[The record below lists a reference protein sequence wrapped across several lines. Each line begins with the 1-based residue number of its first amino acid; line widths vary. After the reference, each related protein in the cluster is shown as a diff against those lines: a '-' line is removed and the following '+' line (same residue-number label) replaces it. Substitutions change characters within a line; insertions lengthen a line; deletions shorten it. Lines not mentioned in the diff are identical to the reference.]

1 MSSTPAAAPLD
12 LSFVR
17 AQFPSLADGF
27 AFLDNAGGSQ
37 TLGRVIDRIA
47 DYLRTTN
54 VQMGAS
60 YAVSERAGAR
70 MQEAQQRMAAFVNAS
85 RPDEVVMGPTS
96 TQLVQVLARG
106 MAHQFAPGD
115 EVVVTRADHESNIGA
130 WVGLEAVGAVP
141 RFWEFDPVTRRL
153 ELDGLDRVMS
163 PRTKLVAFTHASNIF
178 GTIHPVAEI
187 TRFVHERGAKVCVDG
202 VAYAPHRLVDVE
214 ALDVDFYVLSLYK
227 VYGPHHALLYGK
239 YEHLLE
245 LAGQYHYFIPPDRI
259 PYKLQPGNPN
269 YELSW
274 GSVGIVDYAEELG
287 ARAIDAAAGQSRA
300 NAGTGAVGAPGGGAA
315 ADDPRAR
322 MEAAFESIAVHEEVL
337 AQRLLDYLAT
347 TSRVRVIGET
357 TADRA
362 VRVPTISF
370 TVDGV
375 MAPDVV
381 RRIDPLGIGIR
392 YGDFHSRR
400 LVDHLGLQAAGGV
413 VRVSMVHYN
422 TVEEVDRLIAGLDS
436 VIG

>member
-1 MSSTPAAAPLD
+1 M
-12 LSFVR
+12 
-17 AQFPSLADGF
+17 
-27 AFLDNAGGSQ
+27 
-37 TLGRVIDRIA
+37 IDRIA
-47 DYLRTTN
+47 DHLRATN
-54 VQMGAS
+54 VQLGAS

-70 MQEAQQRMAAFVNAS
+70 MQEAQQRMAAFVNAG
-85 RPDEVVMGPTS
+85 RPEEVVMGPTS
-96 TQLVQVLARG
+96 TQLVQMLARA
-106 MAHQFAPGD
+106 MAPQFAPGD

-130 WVGLEAVGAVP
+130 WVGLESVGVVP
-141 RFWEFDPVTRRL
+141 RFWEFDPVSRRL
-153 ELDGLDRVMS
+153 ELDGLARVMS
-163 PRTKLVAFTHASNIF
+163 PRTKVVAFTHASNIF

-187 TRFVHERGAKVCVDG
+187 TRFVHDHGAKVCVDG
-202 VAYAPHRLVDVE
+202 VAYAPHRLVDVA

-239 YEHLLE
+239 YQHLLE

-274 GSVGIVDYAEELG
+274 GSVGIVDYVEELG
-287 ARAIDAAAGQSRA
+287 ARVGASADAASSGRRGSGRTAGETAGSHGTDA
-300 NAGTGAVGAPGGGAA
+300 GGDGTGGSGAGLAT
-315 ADDPRAR
+315 PRAR
-322 MEAAFESIAVHEEVL
+322 MEAAFHAISAHEEVL
-337 AQRLLDYLAT
+337 ARRLLDYLAT
-347 TSRVRVIGET
+347 KPRVRVVGEA
-357 TADRA
+357 TAYRA

-375 MAPDVV
+375 AAPDIV
-381 RRIDPLGIGIR
+381 RQIDPLGIGIR

-422 TVEEVDRLIAGLDS
+422 TVDEIDRLIAGLDQAMA
-436 VIG
+436 

>member
-1 MSSTPAAAPLD
+1 MSSTSAAAPLD

-85 RPDEVVMGPTS
+85 RPEEVVMGPTS

-130 WVGLEAVGAVP
+130 WVGLEAVGVVP

-187 TRFVHERGAKVCVDG
+187 TRFVHARGAKVCVDG

-287 ARAIDAAAGQSRA
+287 ARVTDAAAGAPRA
-300 NAGTGAVGAPGGGAA
+300 GAA
-315 ADDPRAR
+315 TSAGAGATPRAR
-322 MEAAFESIAVHEEVL
+322 MDAAFDAIALHEEVL

-347 TSRVRVIGET
+347 KPRVRVIGET

-370 TVDGV
+370 TVEGV

-400 LVDHLGLQAAGGV
+400 LVDHLGLQAVGGV

-422 TVEEVDRLIAGLDS
+422 SVEEVDRLIAGLDP

>member
-1 MSSTPAAAPLD
+1 MSLGFPAAPLD

-17 AQFPSLADGF
+17 SQFPALSSDW

-37 TLGRVIDRIA
+37 ALGCVVDRIA

-54 VQMGAS
+54 VQLGAS

-70 MQEAQQRMAAFVNAS
+70 MQEAQRRMATFVNAG
-85 RPDEVVMGPTS
+85 RPEEVVMGPTS
-96 TQLVQVLARG
+96 TLLVQLLARA
-106 MAHQFAPGD
+106 MAHQFSPGD

-130 WVGLEAVGAVP
+130 WVGLAAVGVVP
-141 RFWEFDPVTRRL
+141 RFWEFDPVSRRL
-153 ELDGLDRVMS
+153 EVEGLARVMS

-202 VAYAPHRLVDVE
+202 VAYAPHRLVDV
-214 ALDVDFYVLSLYK
+214 AAWDVDYYVLSLYK

-239 YEHLLE
+239 YAHLLE
-245 LAGQYHYFIPPDRI
+245 LANLYHYFIANDRV

-274 GSVGIVDYAEELG
+274 GAVGIVDYLEALG
-287 ARAIDAAAGQSRA
+287 ARLGSANGNEVATGEGAATSRA
-300 NAGTGAVGAPGGGAA
+300 CLQT
-315 ADDPRAR
+315 
-322 MEAAFESIAVHEEVL
+322 AFRSIAAHEQAL
-337 AQRLLDYLAT
+337 AARLLDYLAT
-347 TSRVRVIGET
+347 KSRVRVIGET
-357 TADRA
+357 TADQA

-370 TVDGV
+370 TVEGCS
-375 MAPDVV
+375 APDVV
-381 RRIDPLGIGIR
+381 AQIDPLKIGIR
-392 YGDFHSRR
+392 HGDFHSRR
-400 LVDHLGLQAAGGV
+400 LVEHLGLQATGGV

-422 TVEEVDRLIAGLDS
+422 TVDEVDRLTAGLDAA
-436 VIG
+436 IG

>member
-1 MSSTPAAAPLD
+1 MSVEAVAPLD
-12 LSFVR
+12 LPFVR
-17 AQFPSLADGF
+17 AQFPSLSGDF
-27 AFLDNAGGSQ
+27 VFLDNAGGSQ
-37 TLGRVIDRIA
+37 ALGRVIDRIA

-54 VQMGAS
+54 VQLGAS
-60 YAVSERAGAR
+60 YAVSEQAGAR
-70 MQEAQQRMAAFVNAS
+70 MQDAQRRMATFVNAS
-85 RPDEVVMGPTS
+85 RPEEVVMGPTS
-96 TQLVQVLARG
+96 TLLVQLLARA
-106 MAHQFAPGD
+106 MAHQFSPGD

-130 WVGLEAVGAVP
+130 WVGLEAVGVVP
-141 RFWEFDPVTRRL
+141 RFWEFDPESRRL
-153 ELDGLDRVMS
+153 ELDGLARVMS

-187 TRFVHERGAKVCVDG
+187 TRFVHNHGAKVCVDG
-202 VAYAPHRLVDVE
+202 VAYAPHRLVDV
-214 ALDVDFYVLSLYK
+214 AAWDVDYYVLSLYK

-239 YEHLLE
+239 YAHLLE
-245 LAGQYHYFIPPDRI
+245 LANLYHYFIANDRI

-274 GSVGIVDYAEELG
+274 SSVGIVDYAEELG
-287 ARAIDAAAGQSRA
+287 ARAGTAAAS
-300 NAGTGAVGAPGGGAA
+300 
-315 ADDPRAR
+315 PRSR
-322 MEAAFESIAVHEEVL
+322 METAFASMAAHEEVL
-337 AQRLLDYLAT
+337 ARRLLDYLAT
-347 TSRVRVIGET
+347 KPRVRVIGEA

-370 TVDGV
+370 TVDGTA
-375 MAPDVV
+375 APDIV

-422 TVEEVDRLIAGLDS
+422 TVDEIDRLIAGLDAA
-436 VIG
+436 IG

>member
-1 MSSTPAAAPLD
+1 MLRAMPSTSAAPPLD
-12 LSFVR
+12 VSFAR

-70 MQEAQQRMAAFVNAS
+70 MQEAQQRMAALVNAS
-85 RPDEVVMGPTS
+85 RPEEVVMGPTS
-96 TQLVQVLARG
+96 TQLVQVLARA

-130 WVGLEAVGAVP
+130 WVGLEAVGVVP

-153 ELDGLDRVMS
+153 ELDGLERVMS

-202 VAYAPHRLVDVE
+202 VAYAPHRLVDVA

-239 YEHLLE
+239 YAHLLE

-287 ARAIDAAAGQSRA
+287 ARVDGRAAS
-300 NAGTGAVGAPGGGAA
+300 
-315 ADDPRAR
+315 PRAR
-322 MEAAFESIAVHEEVL
+322 MEAAFDAMAAHEEVL
-337 AQRLLDYLAT
+337 AQRLLDFLT
-347 TSRVRVIGET
+347 THPRVRVIGES

-375 MAPDVV
+375 AAPDVV
-381 RRIDPLGIGIR
+381 RQIDPLGMGIR

-400 LVDHLGLQAAGGV
+400 LVDHLGLQATGGV

-422 TVEEVDRLIAGLDS
+422 TVEEVDRLVAGLDPI
-436 VIG
+436 IG